1 MLLTNTLTIDEPTL
15 EEMNFT
21 VKLVMQ
27 RRLSFLETGGN
38 IILPDLPRVI
48 MIENAIA
55 IQRNYPYVLIVK
67 CNKWHNQNGNWQS
80 VKCKNYIY
88 YLIVMCL
95 KFHDEIYN
103 CKHQVQKLSK

>member
-1 MLLTNTLTIDEPTL
+1 M
-15 EEMNFT
+15 

-38 IILPDLPRVI
+38 IILPDLPLVI

-67 CNKWHNQNGNWQS
+67 CNK
-80 VKCKNYIY
+80 
-88 YLIVMCL
+88 
-95 KFHDEIYN
+95 
-103 CKHQVQKLSK
+103 